1 MNFVELCTFNFQITI
16 LLSLF
21 TVNYLSTIFFKK
33 CWCKTNLVININLI
47 ALIIVNKNYPIS
59 VTVLLD
65 PIL

>member
-1 MNFVELCTFNFQITI
+1 MLMYI
-16 LLSLF
+16 
-21 TVNYLSTIFFKK
+21 
-33 CWCKTNLVININLI
+33 KTNLVININLI